1 MNKDFR
7 LSTGFIAHPKT
18 VKLRRRI
25 GADGVLSLISLFGFT
40 AQNKPDGQLT
50 GMSDEDLAI
59 AAGWDGEPAI
69 FISALMECRFLDDCD
84 GHFAVHDWA
93 MHNGWAANAQSRS
106 EQSRSAAEQR
116 WKRKSAMPTDANS
129 NAVSI
134 DQHSGQNGSA
144 LPIDANSNAPIPS
157 PLPSPSPS
165 PNPKGVQGETQTEPS
180 DDAKRKAP
188 ASVTPEAK
196 VDQAIAYLNQVFPP
210 DLAEYIAQTI
220 RTDGM
225 THADPNGYFVK
236 LVGSVRALFTKATP
250 PIVQAAWESARNKG
264 AGIGWAK
271 SVVNSEIKRALAGQ
285 STLPPPSYQQPSNI
299 TQIPAWRDR
308 SRHPARMWEAR
319 ESGKA
324 DHSDRHILAACAEY
338 RRTLPADHADPTL
351 DRLQRALENR
361 LGLPTTV

>member
-93 MHNGWAANAQSRS
+93 MHNGWAANAESRS
-106 EQSRSAAEQR
+106 QQSRSAAEQR

-134 DQHSGQNGSA
+134 DQHSGQDKSA

-157 PLPSPSPS
+157 PSPLPIPSQETPFT
-165 PNPKGVQGETQTEPS
+165 PMGGNQPLPTADVFAWAPTTDKHGKRLPDTAVTLAKVAEWRQTYPVIDVEAEVRKCIQWMRDNPAKQGSRPIARIGNWLGNAKPGAVVTMFDGEPL
-180 DDAKRKAP
+180 DPVDALL
-188 ASVTPEAK
+188 TPEQLAMVRRAK
-196 VDQAIAYLNQVFPP
+196 
-210 DLAEYIAQTI
+210 AEA
-220 RTDGM
+220 
-225 THADPNGYFVK
+225 
-236 LVGSVRALFTKATP
+236 
-250 PIVQAAWESARNKG
+250 
-264 AGIGWAK
+264 
-271 SVVNSEIKRALAGQ
+271 
-285 STLPPPSYQQPSNI
+285 
-299 TQIPAWRDR
+299 
-308 SRHPARMWEAR
+308 EAR
-319 ESGKA
+319 
-324 DHSDRHILAACAEY
+324 HVR
-338 RRTLPADHADPTL
+338 
-351 DRLQRALENR
+351 N
-361 LGLPTTV
+361 